1 MEQSNLR
8 QKSVHDRKGDSFSKS
23 LDDPHNDKEWKGDGG
38 GKRGEESE
46 DGGDQDAAS
55 IESLSSIFLG

>member
-1 MEQSNLR
+1 M
-8 QKSVHDRKGDSFSKS
+8 HDRKGDSFSKS
-23 LDDPHNDKEWKGDGG
+23 LNDPHNDEEWKGDGG

-55 IESLSSIFLG
+55 IKSLSSIFLG